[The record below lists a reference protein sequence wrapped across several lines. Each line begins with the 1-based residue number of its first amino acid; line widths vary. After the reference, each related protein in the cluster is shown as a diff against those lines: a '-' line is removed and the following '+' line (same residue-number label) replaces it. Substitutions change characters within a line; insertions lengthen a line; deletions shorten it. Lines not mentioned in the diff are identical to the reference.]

1 MSCTSL
7 VAPVG
12 MKSTRP
18 ARVILPGGEI
28 RQFREQVK
36 AAELMMDCPNS
47 FLVNSK
53 CLNIGKR
60 FSALSADEDLE
71 FGNVYIVF
79 SMKRVNSI
87 VTAADMAMV
96 LMAAN
101 SAARRISSGSGGGRT
116 KVKPEMV
123 VEEVGSSDEVVV
135 AGGGEQPRLNSDEI
149 EGFQVP
155 EYRYRLAACR
165 SRKPL
170 LDTITEEPVF
180 SR

>member
-1 MSCTSL
+1 MT
-7 VAPVG
+7 PVG
-12 MKSTRP
+12 MKSTRA

-28 RQFREQVK
+28 RQFREPVK

-53 CLNIGKR
+53 GLNIGKR

-101 SAARRISSGSGGGRT
+101 SAARRISSGT
-116 KVKPEMV
+116 KVKPEV
-123 VEEVGSSDEVVV
+123 VVVGSSDEVVF
-135 AGGGEQPRLNSDEI
+135 ARGGEQPRLISDEI